1 MHRAPLPAP
10 TLGRA
15 PLPPAFPPL
24 PGFLPGFLPAFQPAF
39 PPPFLPAFLPVLL
52 ALALGGLTAP
62 CQAAGAKPNG
72 NAVAGKAAFNKCASC
87 HQVGPSARGG
97 FGPQLNGIVGRRAAA
112 TDYAYSA
119 AMKKS
124 NIVWNEAALA
134 AFLKAPGDVVP
145 DTKMR
150 FWGIGNEQQL
160 ADLLAY
166 LRTL

>member
-1 MHRAPLPAP
+1 MTTPSH
-10 TLGRA
+10 
-15 PLPPAFPPL
+15 
-24 PGFLPGFLPAFQPAF
+24 
-39 PPPFLPAFLPVLL
+39 
-52 ALALGGLTAP
+52 
-62 CQAAGAKPNG
+62 AAGTGAAGGAKPSG

-87 HQVGPSARGG
+87 HQTGPSARGG
-97 FGPQLNGIVGRRAAA
+97 FGPQLNGIVGRRAGA

-124 NIVWNEAALA
+124 NIVWNEVALA
-134 AFLKAPGDVVP
+134 AFIKAPSEVVP

-150 FWGIGNEQQL
+150 FWGIGNEQQI

>member
-1 MHRAPLPAP
+1 MHRPTLPAP

-15 PLPPAFPPL
+15 PLPPTAPPL
-24 PGFLPGFLPAFQPAF
+24 PGFLPAFLPACP
-39 PPPFLPAFLPVLL
+39 PVLL
-52 ALALGGLTAP
+52 ALALAGWAAP
-62 CQAAGAKPNG
+62 SQAADAKPSG